1 MSINR
6 SNKLLLLTYA
16 FSPHQAP
23 EAFLA
28 AKSLSKID
36 NYTVDVLTLD
46 YDNLGISIDTSINH
60 YVHENFGKIFRV
72 KPPSWISK
80 KVFNFLRYISHFP
93 DKFSIFNKL
102 IFKKAIDIEVNKY
115 DAIITWSQ
123 SHSIHLAA
131 LKIKKKFPKL
141 PWIAHLS
148 DPWADNPFLLRYFG
162 YKSIQKP
169 LEKKVIKNADAL
181 NFTTNLTRMMVIKK
195 YSKDLINKTYVTP
208 HSYDLSLY
216 SSNTKG
222 LSDKLKIS
230 YFGNFYGP
238 RNPMNF
244 LKALEEIHSRD
255 KNFFNN
261 ILFQFIGKWVGN
273 ENWNFGE
280 LNLPKNLVSTE
291 KSITYRESLKRM
303 LEADMLLILDAPFDI
318 SVFFPSKLVD
328 YIGAQKPILA
338 ITPEGSCAD
347 IVREV
352 GGLVYSP
359 NTLESIRNGV
369 EEAISFLRTKE
380 PLATF
385 KKIDMSHFSNEFVS
399 KQYQILIDQV
409 INR

>member
-1 MSINR
+1 M
-6 SNKLLLLTYA
+6 
-16 FSPHQAP
+16 
-23 EAFLA
+23 
-28 AKSLSKID
+28 
-36 NYTVDVLTLD
+36 
-46 YDNLGISIDTSINH
+46 
-60 YVHENFGKIFRV
+60 
-72 KPPSWISK
+72 
-80 KVFNFLRYISHFP
+80 
-93 DKFSIFNKL
+93 
-102 IFKKAIDIEVNKY
+102 
-115 DAIITWSQ
+115 
-123 SHSIHLAA
+123 
-131 LKIKKKFPKL
+131 
-141 PWIAHLS
+141 
-148 DPWADNPFLLRYFG
+148 
-162 YKSIQKP
+162 
-169 LEKKVIKNADAL
+169 
-181 NFTTNLTRMMVIKK
+181 KK

>member
-1 MSINR
+1 MSTTR

-16 FSPHQAP
+16 FSPLQAP

-28 AKSLSKID
+28 AKSLSKI
-36 NYTVDVLTLD
+36 NKYKVDVLTLD
-46 YDNLGISIDTSINH
+46 YCDLGISIDTSLNN
-60 YVHENFGKIFRV
+60 YVKENFGKIYRI
-72 KPPSWISK
+72 KPPSWINK
-80 KVFNFLRYISHFP
+80 KSFNFIRYISHFP
-93 DKFSIFNKL
+93 DKFSVFNNL
-102 IFKKAIDIEVNKY
+102 IIKKAIAINVYEY

-131 LKIKKKFPKL
+131 LKIKNKFPNL

-162 YKSIQKP
+162 FRTIQKP
-169 LEKKVIKNADAL
+169 LEKKVIKNANAL
-181 NFTTNLTRMMVIKK
+181 NFTTNLTRMMVMKK
-195 YSKDLINKTYVTP
+195 YPEDWINKTYVTP

-216 SSNTKG
+216 DSNNKKND
-222 LSDKLKIS
+222 DKFKIA

-244 LKALEEIHSRD
+244 LHALEEIYNRD
-255 KNFFNN
+255 NNFFQN
-261 ILFQFIGKWVGN
+261 IFFEFIGKWVGN
-273 ENWNFGE
+273 ENWNIGD
-280 LNLPKNLVSTE
+280 LNLPRDLVIYE
-291 KSITYRESLKRM
+291 KPVSYLESLKRM
-303 LEADMLLILDAPFDI
+303 LNADMLLILDAPFDI

-359 NTLESIRNGV
+359 DTIESVQNGIIS
-369 EEAISFLRTKE
+369 AISSLRSG
-380 PLATF
+380 PRLSMLNS
-385 KKIDMSHFSNEFVS
+385 DMTHFSNDFVS
-399 KQYQILIDQV
+399 KQYQLLIDQV
-409 INR
+409 VHN

>member
-1 MSINR
+1 MSTTR

-16 FSPHQAP
+16 FSPLQAP

-28 AKSLSKID
+28 AKSLSKI
-36 NYTVDVLTLD
+36 NKYKVDVLTLD
-46 YDNLGISIDTSINH
+46 YCDLGISIDTSLNN
-60 YVHENFGKIFRV
+60 YVKENFGKIYRI
-72 KPPSWISK
+72 KPPSWINK
-80 KVFNFLRYISHFP
+80 KSFNFIRYISHFP
-93 DKFSIFNKL
+93 DKFSVFNNL
-102 IFKKAIDIEVNKY
+102 IIKKAIAINVYEY

-131 LKIKKKFPKL
+131 LKIKNKFPNL

-162 YKSIQKP
+162 YRTIQKP
-169 LEKKVIKNADAL
+169 LEKKVIKNANAL
-181 NFTTNLTRMMVIKK
+181 NFTTNLTRMMVMKK
-195 YSKDLINKTYVTP
+195 YPKDWINKTYVTP

-216 SSNTKG
+216 DSNNKKND
-222 LSDKLKIS
+222 DKFKIA

-244 LKALEEIHSRD
+244 LHALEDIYNRD
-255 KNFFNN
+255 NNFFQN
-261 ILFQFIGKWVGN
+261 IFFEFIGKWVGN
-273 ENWNFGE
+273 ENWNIGD
-280 LNLPKNLVSTE
+280 LNLPRDLVIYE
-291 KSITYRESLKRM
+291 KPVSYLESLKRM
-303 LEADMLLILDAPFDI
+303 LNADMLLILDAPFDI

-359 NTLESIRNGV
+359 DTIESVQNGIIS
-369 EEAISFLRTKE
+369 AISSLRSG
-380 PLATF
+380 PRLSMLNS
-385 KKIDMSHFSNEFVS
+385 DMTHFSNDFVS
-399 KQYQILIDQV
+399 KQYQLLIDQV
-409 INR
+409 VHN

>member
-6 SNKLLLLTYA
+6 SNNLLLLTYA

-28 AKSLSKID
+28 AKSLSKI
-36 NYTVDVLTLD
+36 NHYTVDVLTLD
-46 YDNLGISIDTSINH
+46 YDDLGISIDNSINN
-60 YVHENFGKIFRV
+60 YVDKNFGKIFRV

-80 KVFNFLRYISHFP
+80 SVFNFLRYISHFP
-93 DKFSIFNKL
+93 DKFRIFNNL
-102 IFKKAIDIEVNKY
+102 IFKKAVDIDVNEY

-148 DPWADNPFLLRYFG
+148 DPWADNPFLLRYLG
-162 YKSIQKP
+162 YKFIQLP
-169 LEKKVIKNADAL
+169 LEKKVIKNADAV
-181 NFTTNLTRMMVIKK
+181 NFTTNLTRMLVMKK
-195 YSKDLINKTYVTP
+195 YPKGWINKTYVTP
-208 HSYDLSLY
+208 HSYDSSLY
-216 SSNTKG
+216 SPISENVIG
-222 LSDKLKIS
+222 NLKIS

-238 RNPMNF
+238 RNPINF
-244 LKALEEIHSRD
+244 LKALESIHESD
-255 KNFFNN
+255 KNFFEN
-261 ILFQFIGKWVGN
+261 ITFQFIGKWIGN
-273 ENWNFGE
+273 ENWNLGD
-280 LNLPKNLVSTE
+280 LNIPKNLVSTE
-291 KSITYRESLKRM
+291 KSISYIDSLKRM
-303 LEADMLLILDAPFDI
+303 LSADMLLILDAPFNI

-359 NTLESIRNGV
+359 DSLESIQNGIIS
-369 EEAISFLRTKE
+369 AIKFLRSK
-380 PLATF
+380 PSKVYSKNNML
-385 KKIDMSHFSNEFVS
+385 HFSNEFVS
-399 KQYQILIDQV
+399 KQYQLLIDQV
-409 INR
+409 INN

>member
-1 MSINR
+1 MSITK

-36 NYTVDVLTLD
+36 SYTVDVLTLD
-46 YDNLGISIDTSINH
+46 YDGLGVSIDTSINH
-60 YVHENFGKIFRV
+60 YVEKNFGKIFRV
-72 KPPSWISK
+72 KPPSWINKSS
-80 KVFNFLRYISHFP
+80 FNFLRYISHFP
-93 DKFSIFNKL
+93 DKFSIFNNL
-102 IFKKAIDIEVNKY
+102 VFKKAIDIDVYKY

-162 YKSIQKP
+162 YRTFQKP
-169 LEKKVIKNADAL
+169 LEKKVIKNANAI
-181 NFTTNLTRMMVIKK
+181 NFTTNLTRMMVMKK
-195 YSKDLINKTYVTP
+195 YPKDWINKTYVTP

-216 SSNTKG
+216 SSKRENI
-222 LSDKLKIS
+222 SDDLKIA

-238 RNPMNF
+238 RNPVNF
-244 LKALEEIHSRD
+244 LKALEIIHNED
-255 KNFFNN
+255 KNFFKN
-261 ILFQFIGKWVGN
+261 ILFQFIGKWIGN
-273 ENWNFGE
+273 ENWNLGD
-280 LNLPKNLVSTE
+280 LNLPKNLVRTE
-291 KSITYRESLKRM
+291 KSISYITSLKRM
-303 LEADMLLILDAPFDI
+303 LDADMLLILDAPFDI

-347 IVREV
+347 IVREA

-359 NTLESIRNGV
+359 DTIESIQNGIKS
-369 EEAISFLRTKE
+369 AIKSLRFRTSKSILLNQM
-380 PLATF
+380 P
-385 KKIDMSHFSNEFVS
+385 HFSNKFVS
-399 KQYQILIDQV
+399 KQYQLLIDQV
-409 INR
+409 INK